1 MMKNKT
7 TPFTIT
13 KPSVDSEV
21 ENLFELK
28 LVIYNDDVNT
38 FQHVIECLIEYC
50 NHSSEQAEQC
60 AYIIHRK
67 GKYCVKNGS
76 FEKLKPMAEA
86 LLKNDLSVKIE

>member
-1 MMKNKT
+1 MKNNTETLLENET
-7 TPFTIT
+7 TSKEEI
-13 KPSVDSEV
+13 KQ
-21 ENLFELK
+21 LLELK

>member
-1 MMKNKT
+1 MKNNTQTLLKKET
-7 TPFTIT
+7 ST
-13 KPSVDSEV
+13 KE
-21 ENLFELK
+21 ETKQLLELK